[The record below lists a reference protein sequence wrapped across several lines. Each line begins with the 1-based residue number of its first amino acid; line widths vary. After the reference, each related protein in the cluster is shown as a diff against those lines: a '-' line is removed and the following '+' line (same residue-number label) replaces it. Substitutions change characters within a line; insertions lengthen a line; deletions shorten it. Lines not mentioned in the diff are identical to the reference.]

1 MNEQTS
7 PDSSPQPEQINTDL
21 ANEAPSEYL
30 QEQHVNL
37 KLEVEKIY
45 RRVEDL
51 RNLRSLFWSLV
62 SGLVFAIL
70 ISIGVASWFSYRLL
84 LQEKITRQE
93 TQKSL
98 EAKEEILKNL
108 NRLEEDI
115 KNQELQLKQ
124 LREQIPQ
131 DLNTT
136 IEENRKQLQQLRE
149 QIEELQNATHE
160 KQLDEKP
167 SS

>member
-7 PDSSPQPEQINTDL
+7 PNSSPQPEQINLDR
-21 ANEAPSEYL
+21 ANEASSENL

-37 KLEVEKIY
+37 KLEVETIY
-45 RRVEDL
+45 RRVD
-51 RNLRSLFWSLV
+51 RLRSLLQTLV
-62 SGLVFAIL
+62 SGLVVAIL
-70 ISIGVASWFSYRLL
+70 ISLGVASWFSYRLL

-149 QIEELQNATHE
+149 QIEQLQNATHE